1 MEIFKRQT
9 RIDFLG
15 RRKLAVM
22 ASSALLVIGVVSL
35 IARGLNFGIDFSGGT
50 LVEVGYFDAV
60 EIESVRG
67 ALADGEFTDAVVQH
81 FGTAR
86 DVLVRLPADTAA
98 GEAGQAARLSERLIN
113 VLRAPFGEEL
123 SGEEAPGGLQQC
135 VTVRGDAIVDTGAA
149 TVAAPA
155 QQTAGVTG
163 DTAPAQQTAGV
174 TGEVTDTVTPT
185 VADCRV
191 QMRRVEFVGPQVGDE
206 LANQG
211 GLAMLYAL
219 IGVLIYV
226 TFRFEW
232 RFAVGSVLALAHDV
246 LVTVGLFSL
255 FQFEFS
261 LPVLAAV
268 LAVIGYSLNDT
279 IVVYDRI
286 RENFRKMRKH
296 GAVDIINISINQ
308 TLPRTVLTSLTTLF
322 VVLTLLI
329 FGGEVIRGFAIA
341 LFIGVIVGTYSSVFV
356 ASPIVLAL
364 GITREDMLPVKKE
377 GEDAPAQAGQPAQA

>member
-15 RRKLAVM
+15 RRRLAVTV
-22 ASSALLVIGVVSL
+22 SSLLLAAGIASL
-35 IARGLNFGIDFSGGT
+35 IARGLNFGIDFTGGT
-50 LVEVGYFDAV
+50 LVEVGYGEV
-60 EIESVRG
+60 VKIESVRG
-67 ALADGEFTDAVVQH
+67 ALQQGGFADAVVQH

-98 GEAGQAARLSERLIN
+98 AVDGDGDGGGAARLSERLIE
-113 VLRAPFGEEL
+113 VLRAPFGEQL
-123 SGEEAPGGLQQC
+123 AGEESPGGLQQC
-135 VTVRGDAIVDTGAA
+135 I
-149 TVAAPA
+149 TVAADS
-155 QQTAGVTG
+155 T
-163 DTAPAQQTAGV
+163 
-174 TGEVTDTVTPT
+174 VTDTVTTADTGTVTDT
-185 VADCRV
+185 VADAADDTVATTVTSDCQV

-232 RFAVGSVLALAHDV
+232 RFAVGSVIALAHDV
-246 LVTVGLFSL
+246 LITVGIFSL
-255 FQFEFS
+255 FQFDFS

-286 RENFRKMRKH
+286 RENFRKLRKS
-296 GAVDIINISINQ
+296 GAVDIINTSINQ

-322 VVLTLLI
+322 VVLTLLL

-341 LFIGVIVGTYSSVFV
+341 LFIGVVVGTYSSVFV
-356 ASPIVLAL
+356 ASPVVLAL

-377 GEDAPAQAGQPAQA
+377 GEDAAAAQP